1 MFREQY
7 ESFIFQ
13 SSELERGFKS
23 YFIKDS
29 HYLPIPYPRYLSE
42 GLISQDGLIRP
53 KGSTGHEFLQQMPS
67 VTKLMFDGQYLKHVE
82 GLHSKLKNIS
92 ATTRYNLLRENDNM
106 EEDEWRDRVEQL
118 KTLAEQFRELALSD
132 EPSNESGEDSD
143 QY

>member
-1 MFREQY
+1 
-7 ESFIFQ
+7 
-13 SSELERGFKS
+13 
-23 YFIKDS
+23 
-29 HYLPIPYPRYLSE
+29 
-42 GLISQDGLIRP
+42 
-53 KGSTGHEFLQQMPS
+53 MPS
-67 VTKLMFDGQYLKHVE
+67 VTKLMFDGHYLKHVE

-132 EPSNESGEDSD
+132 EPSNESGDSD